1 MSPCRWDGGVP
12 QSSCAA
18 KMLTRQPS
26 ARGISE
32 TCVGAGPGAISPGNS
47 GIFAGAGAGTGSG
60 GGSGSGSASAP
71 GEPTTVPMAAA
82 VANAA
87 KRRRTR
93 LMANSN
99 CVGRIDRIVNPKIF
113 NNKLREW
120 EDYYNYHHPRPPRR
134 PTTPGSDPSSCLR
147 TSDREVKTTPPAPT
161 DQSSTQVDP
170 SLPGRQD
177 RQDRR

>member
-1 MSPCRWDGGVP
+1 
-12 QSSCAA
+12 
-18 KMLTRQPS
+18 MLTWTMAFHVRRTVCGSKVSTASSRRNAVEAIAAIVADPSWSPRDPSTNSWLCVADVSRLSRQPS

-82 VANAA
+82 IADAA

-99 CVGRIDRIVNPKIF
+99 
-113 NNKLREW
+113 
-120 EDYYNYHHPRPPRR
+120 Y
-134 PTTPGSDPSSCLR
+134 
-147 TSDREVKTTPPAPT
+147 
-161 DQSSTQVDP
+161 VDGYIE
-170 SLPGRQD
+170 S
-177 RQDRR
+177 

>member
-1 MSPCRWDGGVP
+1 MSPCAGRRGIAVELRRKDVDLDDGVSRPPG
-12 QSSCAA
+12 
-18 KMLTRQPS
+18 RGQPS

-71 GEPTTVPMAAA
+71 GEPTTAQMAAA

-99 CVGRIDRIVNPKIF
+99 CVDG
-113 NNKLREW
+113 
-120 EDYYNYHHPRPPRR
+120 
-134 PTTPGSDPSSCLR
+134 
-147 TSDREVKTTPPAPT
+147 
-161 DQSSTQVDP
+161 
-170 SLPGRQD
+170 
-177 RQDRR
+177 

>member
-1 MSPCRWDGGVP
+1 
-12 QSSCAA
+12 
-18 KMLTRQPS
+18 MLTWTMACHVRRAVVSRQPS

-71 GEPTTVPMAAA
+71 GEPITPPMAAA

-99 CVGRIDRIVNPKIF
+99 VYTVDRIVNPKIF

-120 EDYYNYHHPRPPRR
+120 EDYYNYHRPHGGLGGLPRR
-134 PTTPGSDPSSCLR
+134 VATRPRACAHLIA
-147 TSDREVKTTPPAPT
+147 K
-161 DQSSTQVDP
+161 
-170 SLPGRQD
+170 
-177 RQDRR
+177 